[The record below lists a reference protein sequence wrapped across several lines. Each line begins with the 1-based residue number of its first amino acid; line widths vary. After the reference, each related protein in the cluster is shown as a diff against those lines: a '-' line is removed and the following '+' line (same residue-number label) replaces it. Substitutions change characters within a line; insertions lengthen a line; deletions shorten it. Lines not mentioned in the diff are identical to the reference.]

1 MQAMFRHLLA
11 GALTLSAA
19 LALGAP
25 SNAGNPVMAGEEQ
38 RNVIRLKYAEADL
51 QTIRGAKALAF
62 RLRIAAAAV
71 CGGENPLVR
80 TGAQFARCRE
90 AAIDRA
96 IVTLNAPLLAQALGR
111 RISSNIEASR

>member
-1 MQAMFRHLLA
+1 MFRHLLA

-25 SNAGNPVMAGEEQ
+25 SGVGSPAMAGDEQ

-51 QTIRGAKALAF
+51 QTVRGAKALAL
-62 RLRIAAAAV
+62 RLRVAAAEV
-71 CGGENPLVR
+71 CGGEDPLVR
-80 TGAQFARCRE
+80 TGSQFARCRE

-96 IVTLNAPLLAQALGR
+96 IATMNAPLLAQALGH
-111 RISSNIEASR
+111 RISSTVEASR